1 MVGSPGLQDSQ
12 SLTPTTPAPHPHGRP
27 PFRPIGLTFAAAHLD
42 DHLALLLA
50 PLHVHP
56 HTPHATPH
64 PWIMATG
71 SLLYLGIKKEDKGT
85 GKTGIRGILRATIS

>member
-1 MVGSPGLQDSQ
+1 MPAGFSEPH
-12 SLTPTTPAPHPHGRP
+12 TYYTPALHPHGRP
-27 PFRPIGLTFAAAHLD
+27 SFHPIRPTFAAAHLD

-85 GKTGIRGILRATIS
+85 GKTGIRGILRATSS